1 MLRVGR
7 WRAYGR
13 QGGWNWT
20 WRGCH
25 RLQFWIKER
34 EWISLTGNRGAN
46 VRSQVSMRQ
55 RGIQVCGGKGALGE
69 NDMAVELLHWVCG
82 AEIDGAG

>member
-1 MLRVGR
+1 
-7 WRAYGR
+7 
-13 QGGWNWT
+13 
-20 WRGCH
+20 
-25 RLQFWIKER
+25 
-34 EWISLTGNRGAN
+34 

-69 NDMAVELLHWVCG
+69 NDLAMELLHRVCG